1 MIIQCERCR
10 RKFRIDDSRIQPPGN
25 RVRCSKCGNVFFVEK
40 KQEPPPEFKPEPS
53 LGLDNIDGNEQ
64 REEEPSF
71 DWDSLDIERFRLSDT
86 AFSKGVDRSN
96 KDTRQERESLEA
108 QPLEVSPERLELDF
122 EDGGKSKGSIDI
134 PIDRVEEDEGEI
146 QRVERFKLKQGA
158 PDLLWDK
165 GELSVKIEP
174 QTDIKRKTTRGY
186 VKRKKGSRVLSR
198 LAFILV
204 LFVAL
209 VSAVYVLFGF
219 NVFPREKINTYIS
232 MLPLAEYILGSGSE
246 VRVTDQSGRWIST
259 RNGFMYVVSGHV
271 VNNSNKVVNY
281 IKLQSRFKSG
291 EDLLF
296 EQVFYAGN
304 TFTQD
309 ELKTLPLEDIL
320 LRLNRRNGDI
330 DYRNPGKLAGLNYA
344 VEPGESVP
352 FFSVFPSRTKILGLK
367 HEIKV
372 LGFEVASY

>member
-71 DWDSLDIERFRLSDT
+71 DWNSLDIERFRLSDT
-86 AFSKGVDRSN
+86 AFVERSN
-96 KDTRQERESLEA
+96 EGTQQEDDNLET
-108 QPLEVSPERLELDF
+108 QPLQVSPERLELDF
-122 EDGGKSKGSIDI
+122 EGRGKSQDSIDI
-134 PIDRVEEDEGEI
+134 PIDRVEEGDGEI
-146 QRVERFKLKQGA
+146 QRVERVKLKQRA
-158 PDLLWDK
+158 PDLLWDR

-186 VKRKKGSRVLSR
+186 VKRSKESRILSR

-204 LFVAL
+204 LFVSL

-232 MLPLAEYILGSGSE
+232 MLPIAEYFLGSRNE

-271 VNNSNKVVNY
+271 VNNSNKVINY

-352 FFSVFPSRTKILGLK
+352 FFSVFPSRTKVLGLK

-372 LGFEVASY
+372 LSFEVAGY

>member
-71 DWDSLDIERFRLSDT
+71 DWNSLDIERFRLSDT
-86 AFSKGVDRSN
+86 AFVERSN
-96 KDTRQERESLEA
+96 EGTQQEDDNLET
-108 QPLEVSPERLELDF
+108 QPLQVSPERLELDF
-122 EDGGKSKGSIDI
+122 EGRGKSQDSIDI
-134 PIDRVEEDEGEI
+134 PIDRVEEGDGEI
-146 QRVERFKLKQGA
+146 QRVERVKLKQRA
-158 PDLLWDK
+158 PDLLWDR

-186 VKRKKGSRVLSR
+186 VKRSKESRILSR

-204 LFVAL
+204 LFVSL

-232 MLPLAEYILGSGSE
+232 MLPIAEYFLGSRNE

-271 VNNSNKVVNY
+271 VNNSNKVINY

-352 FFSVFPSRTKILGLK
+352 FFSVFPSRTKVLGLK

-372 LGFEVASY
+372 LGFEVAGY

>member
-71 DWDSLDIERFRLSDT
+71 DWNSLDIERFRLSDT
-86 AFSKGVDRSN
+86 AFVERS
-96 KDTRQERESLEA
+96 DEGTQQEDDNLET
-108 QPLEVSPERLELDF
+108 QPLQVSPERLELDF
-122 EDGGKSKGSIDI
+122 EGRGKSQDSIDI
-134 PIDRVEEDEGEI
+134 PIDRVEEGDGEI
-146 QRVERFKLKQGA
+146 QRVERVKLKQRA
-158 PDLLWDK
+158 PDLLWDR

-186 VKRKKGSRVLSR
+186 VKRSKESRILSR

-204 LFVAL
+204 LFVSL

-232 MLPLAEYILGSGSE
+232 MLPIAEYFLGSRNE

-271 VNNSNKVVNY
+271 VNNSNKVINY

-352 FFSVFPSRTKILGLK
+352 FFSVFPSRTKVLGLK

-372 LGFEVASY
+372 LSFEVAGY

>member
-71 DWDSLDIERFRLSDT
+71 DWNSLDIERFRLSDT
-86 AFSKGVDRSN
+86 AFVERS
-96 KDTRQERESLEA
+96 DEGTQQEDDNLET
-108 QPLEVSPERLELDF
+108 QPLQVSPERLELDF
-122 EDGGKSKGSIDI
+122 EGRGKSQDSIDI
-134 PIDRVEEDEGEI
+134 PIDRVEEGDGEI
-146 QRVERFKLKQGA
+146 QRVERVKLKQRA
-158 PDLLWDK
+158 PDLLWDR

-186 VKRKKGSRVLSR
+186 VKRSKESRILSR

-204 LFVAL
+204 LFVSL

-232 MLPLAEYILGSGSE
+232 MLPIAEYFLGSRNE

-271 VNNSNKVVNY
+271 VNNSNKVINY

-352 FFSVFPSRTKILGLK
+352 FFSVFPSRTKVLGLK

-372 LGFEVASY
+372 LGFEVAGY